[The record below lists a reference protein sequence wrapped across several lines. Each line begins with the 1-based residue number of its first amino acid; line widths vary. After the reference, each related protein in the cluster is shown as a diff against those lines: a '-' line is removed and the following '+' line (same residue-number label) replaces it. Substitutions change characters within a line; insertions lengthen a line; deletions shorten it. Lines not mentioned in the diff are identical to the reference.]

1 MTTGSTRRGQ
11 ALAAA
16 GVQQRAVP
24 WHPSISTGTSPRGDP
39 APSRPGHASARRSD
53 ILTYLGAT
61 AGPAL
66 SSRLRTDRFVLGVG
80 VTYGDMAPQ
89 HPLIETGAR
98 RQGLTGNREQAV
110 VASIRAAEVRVRS
123 LAGPGNDAT
132 GAGLMTKAFGPSGR
146 RTGPRR

>member
-1 MTTGSTRRGQ
+1 M
-11 ALAAA
+11 
-16 GVQQRAVP
+16 
-24 WHPSISTGTSPRGDP
+24 
-39 APSRPGHASARRSD
+39 
-53 ILTYLGAT
+53 
-61 AGPAL
+61 
-66 SSRLRTDRFVLGVG
+66 LGVG